1 MADGRN
7 WGKLPDTSLGWI
19 LGRLDERSEQ
29 AARDLV
35 DIKRTQAG
43 IQHAQQA
50 MITALSTSTQRQQ
63 TAPSPT
69 SETLTPTDPTAGFL
83 IHWGRHLG
91 LKAIGWLIGRIFSL
105 ALQYLLPGGLIL
117 WAMTQ
122 KWVGTAWQ
130 ALLAWVL

>member
-1 MADGRN
+1 MAEGRN

-29 AARDLV
+29 VARDIH

-50 MITALSTSTQRQQ
+50 MITALSISTQRMGKAQ
-63 TAPSPT
+63 TSSPT
-69 SETLTPTDPTAGFL
+69 HTQDDPTAGFL

-91 LKAIGWLIGRIFSL
+91 LKAIAWLIGRIFSL
-105 ALQYLLPGGLIL
+105 LLQYLLPGGLIL
-117 WAMTQ
+117 WAMTT
-122 KWVGTAWQ
+122 KWFGTAWQ
-130 ALLAWVL
+130 ALLAWL